1 MESHRDLS
9 GPEGTLEG
17 RGAREE
23 ADSAMPTPAPRQ
35 EAADRYSADKPDAR
49 LGDTAGPAG
58 ADDRL
63 FFRVVVLIFLGA
75 LLYVLLLR
83 DGLSPLLVGASI
95 FGLLLL
101 TQKGVRFEV
110 GIGVISTLLIAEWFI
125 SEVAGLLWPFVVSF
139 VLAYLLAPLVGVIG
153 RRLSRTLA
161 IGVIVLFVLGV
172 LSGIGIVVIPRVID
186 EVRELAQRLPVY
198 AADIE
203 RAYERLLANLRFYG
217 YMIPAGEIQKWF
229 VEQLPQVGQ
238 IFADQTTAALKGLT
252 SGLAAL
258 LNLLIIPFVTF
269 YVLKDYER
277 IKQALQD
284 ILPRHHVDMMVG
296 ILKGVDIVLG
306 QYVRGQILVCGFIA
320 ALTSLGLGLLG
331 IRYAVLLGL
340 MAGISNL
347 VPYVGL
353 AVSLGV
359 ASLVALLD
367 ADPFANLLKV
377 IGVFVVVQGI
387 EGNFLSPRVVGQR
400 VGLHPAWVMFAL
412 VVSAH
417 FWGFVGMVIAIPV
430 AAVLNILIKILAGMY
445 YSSRYYG
452 NSVD

>member
-1 MESHRDLS
+1 M
-9 GPEGTLEG
+9 EG
-17 RGAREE
+17 RGARDKV
-23 ADSAMPTPAPRQ
+23 DSAMPVPAPGQ
-35 EAADRYSADKPDAR
+35 GTADRYSADKPDAR
-49 LGDTAGPAG
+49 PGDTAGSVGAG
-58 ADDRL
+58 DRL
-63 FFRVVVLIFLGA
+63 FFRAVVLVFLGVF
-75 LLYVLLLR
+75 LYVLR
-83 DGLSPLLVGASI
+83 DELSPLLVGASI

-110 GIGVISTLLIAEWFI
+110 GIGVISILLIAEWFI
-125 SEVAGLLWPFVVSF
+125 AEVVGLLWPFVISF
-139 VLAYLLAPLVGVIG
+139 VLAYLLAPLVGVMG

-172 LSGIGIVVIPRVID
+172 LSGIGVVVVPRVID
-186 EVRELAQRLPVY
+186 EVRELAQRLPTY
-198 AADIE
+198 TADIE

-217 YMIPAGEIQKWF
+217 YMIPAGEIQAWF

-238 IFADQTTAALKGLT
+238 IFADQMTDALKGLT

-258 LNLLIIPFVTF
+258 LNLLMIPFVTF

-284 ILPRHHVDMMVG
+284 ILPRNHVDRIVG
-296 ILKGVDIVLG
+296 ILREVDAVLG

-320 ALTSLGLGLLG
+320 VLTSLGLGLFG

-340 MAGISNL
+340 MAGLSNL

-367 ADPFANLLKV
+367 ADPFVNLLKV
-377 IGVFVVVQGI
+377 IGVFVVVQSI
-387 EGNFLSPRVVGQR
+387 ESNFLSPRVVGQR

-445 YSSRYYG
+445 FSSRYYG